1 MTKLQEID
9 YKIIDFT
16 FEKPQVVVAV
26 LKDNGYKMSNK
37 ITLDEI
43 AEKTYKALI
52 LDKNVKFADS
62 LQNAIVNRGYNNVIP
77 LVAGAVFSIASSLIA
92 AKSAKDAA
100 KEMRETQERIA
111 LAQLQFSKLMS
122 QEELRVA
129 QEQGRLEILANSIGS
144 YRETLQ
150 GESTQRQKNVYLYLI
165 GIGASFGIMYGTYLL
180 LKK

>member
-1 MTKLQEID
+1 MTELQEID

-26 LKDNGYKMSNK
+26 LKDSGYIMSNK

-52 LDKNVKFADS
+52 IDKNVNFANRLES
-62 LQNAIVNRGYNNVIP
+62 AIENGGYNNVIP
-77 LVAGAVFSIASSLIA
+77 LVVGGAFSLATALIG
-92 AKSAKDAA
+92 AKQAKDAA

-129 QEQGRLEILANSIGS
+129 QEQGRLEILANSISS